1 VANKEKDL
9 DRQIK
14 EFEINIKLFEP
25 QLKSLEYEKGLA
37 ELSKKDAEDYW
48 GKIRKQSNDL
58 IEAEGAI
65 ISKEREIY
73 NLADQIKGKKTE
85 LISLKNELTNKL
97 KSLQEKSICI
107 QRERFSLY
115 ENALL
120 SSKEINKFHD
130 MIYQF
135 EERFHTKEMS
145 TPQKFILKDILSEL
159 SRIKLKF
166 ETIVKSLADTVDT
179 SNISTQEASNMQA
192 LFQSINEI
200 SSIEIKGKEF
210 NYISLPH
217 SSSNIQYKLEDLS
230 ISLFNSHST
239 DLFASDLNQSIA
251 SATQSLVRLK
261 EFGAKYNFAV

>member
-1 VANKEKDL
+1 MANKEKDL
-9 DRQIK
+9 NRQIK

-25 QLKSLEYEKGLA
+25 QIKSLEYEKGLV

-48 GKIRKQSNDL
+48 CKVRKQSNDL

-85 LISLKNELTNKL
+85 LTSLKNELTNKL

-107 QRERFSLY
+107 QREKFSLY

-120 SSKEINKFHD
+120 SSKEINKFYD

-135 EERFHTKEMS
+135 EERFHMKDIS
-145 TPQKFILKDILSEL
+145 KPQKFILKDILSEL
-159 SRIKLKF
+159 NRIKQKF
-166 ETIVKSLADTVDT
+166 ETIVKSLADAVDT
-179 SNISTQEASNMQA
+179 SNLSTQEASNVKA
-192 LFQSINEI
+192 LFQSVNEI
-200 SSIEIKGKEF
+200 PSIEIKAKEF
-210 NYISLPH
+210 NSIILPH

-230 ISLFNSHST
+230 VSLFNSHPT
-239 DLFASDLNQSIA
+239 DLLASDLNQSIA
-251 SATQSLVRLK
+251 SATQSLVKLK